1 MNHPLDLLPQPAL
14 SAFFSPVYGVYI
26 GIIAVDRAGKVA
38 SDNTSTTFSYAAGCS
53 AGLRKDK
60 PGLDF
65 VPKNAELPDKSSVDV
80 PYVDKHAF
88 ERKHRLKT

>member
-38 SDNTSTTFSYAAGCS
+38 FGNTSTTFS
-53 AGLRKDK
+53 LRRW
-60 PGLDF
+60 LLCRI
-65 VPKNAELPDKSSVDV
+65 E
-80 PYVDKHAF
+80 
-88 ERKHRLKT
+88 ER